1 VLLVTVGQGMFRGLQ
16 NMRTPLLITILTNV
30 VHLGLDG
37 LFIFGL
43 HMGLQGAAIST
54 TASEWAAAGLYMALL
69 WQQRQ
74 TLGLWPPPVLTW
86 QQMRSRYMPFMQV
99 RLGKGDRERLSNQQ
113 LHQQLLVRVVSAVHC
128 SQTAVCVS
136 SAFGC
141 SAWDAGCS
149 AWDAGCCPCSCSSSP
164 RLAICCSK
172 TA

>member
-1 VLLVTVGQGMFRGLQ
+1 
-16 NMRTPLLITILTNV
+16 MRTPLLITILTNV

-37 LFIFGL
+37 LLIFGL

-99 RLGKGDRERLSNQQ
+99 RDAGGVKGRE
-113 LHQQLLVRVVSAVHC
+113 LLNNNSSLQCCWCVQEGARVGDGC
-128 SQTAVCVS
+128 CVCV
-136 SAFGC
+136 C
-141 SAWDAGCS
+141 
-149 AWDAGCCPCSCSSSP
+149 
-164 RLAICCSK
+164 
-172 TA
+172 